1 MSETSA
7 QCSTTGSP
15 CRLLLLD
22 QPGPRPVWAVLDAVR
37 ERRFTG
43 EVTLHLSPH
52 VRVYVTSGRIH
63 LVERETDP
71 SVEQRLLTQ
80 QLITPDELERGVVG
94 VAGIRHLGRLFD
106 RVPGLDRDAIELSI
120 DLHAEQ
126 AVSEIADLI
135 VDHITVT
142 SYRFHPSGLHH
153 WWTDARAVEVEPAAI
168 TAAEI
173 TAAEITAA
181 EITAAEVTA
190 AEVTAAEVQASDV
203 DLYDALEDIPGKR
216 ITWLPDNDDDD
227 NDDDD
232 VSDEVKS
239 AVRLA
244 LAEIEAATRPLIAAS
259 FSMSALY
266 AAESAS
272 NTTKA
277 VQNPSLPERHSLK
290 TTGAIALLEP
300 LVADSANHVA
310 SSTSAGDSPSGVGLR
325 RLIGGI
331 RKG

>member
-1 MSETSA
+1 MSETSV
-7 QCSTTGSP
+7 QCSTTGLP
-15 CRLLLLD
+15 CRLLQLD

-43 EVTLHLSPH
+43 EVTLHLSPP

-80 QLITPDELERGVVG
+80 RLITPDDLERGVVG

-153 WWTDARAVEVEPAAI
+153 WWTDARVVEVEAI
-168 TAAEI
+168 AVPVPVEP
-173 TAAEITAA
+173 
-181 EITAAEVTA
+181 AEVEP
-190 AEVTAAEVQASDV
+190 AEVTAAEVQAIDV

-239 AVRLA
+239 AVRMA

-266 AAESAS
+266 AAERAS

-300 LVADSANHVA
+300 LVSDSANHVT